1 MINLK
6 IILITILFA
15 CVTCVACEK
24 DSTPDPNLEL
34 GPIVVSFNDIMDS
47 VCVES
52 TTSFKIHISRENY
65 LHKFAVKID
74 TLFPSF
80 EFITLKDGDVN
91 KLVKSGCEI
100 TLDGQS
106 LSEIDS
112 ISSGEHL
119 ITFSNPLVVGEYI
132 LNLQFTAIDGFSC
145 TEIAKIN
152 VYSPPV
158 TVKFYEVDPWL
169 ELGIYDKNFYEILNR
184 DYSYSPLSTVFKDKR
199 VDTIYTKEIPMAG
212 NPDKYTIKGRGTT
225 VYLGQEGG
233 KDFYFKEGIIY
244 DQNTYALR
252 PEWNT
257 TTPSL
262 SWQGQGF
269 HCLDFWV
276 MKERIGKTKY
286 TISFY
291 DFYGK
296 KVEESITVIVLERNA
311 ILPDH
316 GNIL

>member
-6 IILITILFA
+6 IVLITSFLA
-15 CVTCVACEK
+15 CVACEK
-24 DSTPDPNLEL
+24 DSSPTPNLKL
-34 GPIVVSFNDIMDS
+34 GAIVVTVSDIVDS
-47 VCVES
+47 VRVES
-52 TTSFKIHISRENY
+52 TTTFKIKISRENY
-65 LHKFAVKID
+65 LHKFNLKVD
-74 TLFPSF
+74 TLYPSF
-80 EFITLKDGDVN
+80 EFISLKEGN
-91 KLVKSGCEI
+91 IYKLVKGGCKI
-100 TLDGQS
+100 TIDGQS
-106 LSEIDS
+106 LTKIDS
-112 ISSGEHL
+112 ISAGEHL
-119 ITFSNPLVVGEYI
+119 ITFSNPEVVGEYSFI
-132 LNLQFTAIDGFSC
+132 LQLTAKDGTTYSKTIKYKVF
-145 TEIAKIN
+145 
-152 VYSPPV
+152 SPPV
-158 TVKFYEVDPWL
+158 IVKFYEVDPWL

-184 DYSYSPLSTVFKDKR
+184 DYSYSPLSTVFKNKR

-233 KDFYFKEGIIY
+233 KDFYFKEGILY
-244 DQNTYALR
+244 NQNTYALR

-276 MKERIGKTKY
+276 MKERIGTTTY

-296 KVEESITVIVLERNA
+296 KVEKNITVIVLERNA

-316 GNIL
+316 GNILPD